1 MWGLLFIKRLVD
13 LEMIKHVIPLM
24 FLIGLSYSQGGG
36 DALDFD
42 GSDDYVEVSHNSAF
56 SLISKK
62 IFIFSYV

>member
-1 MWGLLFIKRLVD
+1 
-13 LEMIKHVIPLM
+13 MIKHVIPLM

-36 DALDFD
+36 YALDFD

>member
-1 MWGLLFIKRLVD
+1 MYKQKMVFNVLAIWFLL
-13 LEMIKHVIPLM
+13 H
-24 FLIGLSYSQGGG
+24 IGFVYGQVNSLY
-36 DALDFD
+36 FD